1 MSRGIF
7 ITATG
12 TDVGKTYVT
21 ALIVK
26 KLREAGYKAGYY
38 KAALSGA
45 IRNEEELHIGDAEY
59 VKSIAGLEDDCS
71 NMVSYVYETAVSPH
85 LAAKIEG
92 NPVELKKIIKDYNK
106 QFGIYDYV
114 TVEGSGGII
123 CPIRYDEEQQ
133 IFLEDI
139 IKALKL
145 DVLLIADAGLGTI
158 NATVLTVRYLENKQI
173 NVKGILLNHYHG
185 GAMEEDNKKM
195 IEALTGV
202 PVIALVRDGDV
213 DLYMDVHKLA
223 ALYQDRDVTLEMNA
237 NALDTRNS
245 KEDE

>member
-1 MSRGIF
+1 MSKGIF

-26 KLREAGYKAGYY
+26 KLRDAGYQAGYY

-45 IRNEEELHIGDAEY
+45 VRNDNGLYIGDAEY

-71 NMVSYVYETAVSPH
+71 NMVSYVYEAAVSPH

-92 NPVELKKIIKDYNK
+92 NPVELRKIAEDF
-106 QFGIYDYV
+106 QQQLGRYDYV

-123 CPIRYDEEQQ
+123 CPIRYDEEQK

-139 IKALKL
+139 IKALSL
-145 DVLLIADAGLGTI
+145 DVLLVADAGLGTI
-158 NATVLTVRYLENKQI
+158 NATVLTVRYLESRHI
-173 NVKGILLNHYHG
+173 NVKGILLNRYHG
-185 GAMEEDNKKM
+185 GDMEEDNKKM
-195 IEALTGV
+195 IEAMTGV

-213 DLYMDVHKLA
+213 ELDMDVAMLA
-223 ALYQDRDVTLEMNA
+223 GLFKHIKDING
-237 NALDTRNS
+237 
-245 KEDE
+245 